1 MKTDTDN
8 SKFSRILAYGFAQ
21 FSDILAYQTFSIY
34 IFTFYFTIVDLRVD
48 LITMGFIIWSIWNS
62 INDPLMGYL
71 SDRTHTRFGR
81 RRPYVLISTIPLA
94 IVMILLFTPPI
105 DGTDSLKLTYFIV
118 IICIFELFYTMYNLN
133 QTCMF
138 PEVFMEPEL
147 RIKAMNVKQIIGIF
161 ALLIAFLLPTFI
173 ISDLTDPDS
182 FLLYRWVGAL
192 IGLLVI
198 IGAVIF
204 LIWGPRERKEFSDD
218 YKNTTSF
225 FTSLKT
231 AVQNK
236 SFMWFIVS
244 EVSNWYV
251 FGILPT
257 IVPLYGKY
265 VLNIEDSFYWG
276 LLLGEAF
283 IFGAI
288 FINVWKLV
296 VKKIGARKTW
306 MISQFCWILS
316 LIPMLFIS
324 NLNQGL
330 IFFPFIGIG
339 LSGSMLNVD
348 LVLGDIVDED
358 EYKTGTR
365 SEGGYW
371 GVTAFFMRLSTI
383 LVFLSI
389 SFVFSTVGWKVFE
402 PENVTSEVV
411 NGLRLLISVFPIV
424 FLVLGIIGM
433 KYYPLDGEYLIKVR
447 SGLEKI
453 HNEKKSNFAQIKENE
468 EE

>member
-1 MKTDTDN
+1 MNMKTDTDN

-21 FSDILAYQTFSIY
+21 FSDILSYQTFSIY
-34 IFTFYFTIVDLRVD
+34 IFTFYFAIVGLEVNH
-48 LITMGFIIWSIWNS
+48 ITVGFIIWSLWNS
-62 INDPLMGYL
+62 INDPLLGYV

-81 RRPYVLISTIPLA
+81 RRPYVLISIIPLA
-94 IVMILLFTPPI
+94 IMMIILFTPPI
-105 DGTDSLKLTYFIV
+105 NGTYSLKLTYFIV
-118 IICIFELFYTMYNLN
+118 IICIFEFFYTMYNLN

-147 RIKAMNVKQIIGIF
+147 RIKAMNIKQIIGII
-161 ALLIAFLLPTFI
+161 ALLMAFLLPTFI

-182 FLLYRWVGAL
+182 FPLYRWVGAL
-192 IGLLVI
+192 IGILVI

-204 LIWGPRERKEFSDD
+204 LIWGPRERKEFSND
-218 YKNTTSF
+218 YKDTPSF
-225 FTSLKT
+225 FASLKI
-231 AVQNK
+231 AMKNK
-236 SFMWFIVS
+236 SFMWFIVT

-251 FGILPT
+251 YGILPA
-257 IVPLYGKY
+257 IVPLYGQY

-316 LIPMLFIS
+316 LVPMLFIT
-324 NLNQGL
+324 NLIQGM

-348 LVLGDIVDED
+348 LVLGDVVDED

-389 SFVFSTVGWKVFE
+389 SSVFSTVGWKVFE
-402 PENVTSEVV
+402 PENVTSSVV
-411 NGLRLLISVFPIV
+411 NGLRLLMSVFPIV
-424 FLVLGIIGM
+424 FLVIGIIGM
-433 KYYPLDGEYLIKVR
+433 KYYPLDGEYLKTVR
-447 SGLEKI
+447 IEIEKI
-453 HNEKKSNFAQIKENE
+453 HNNKKSNL
-468 EE
+468 